1 MASSVSEILLLFVC
15 RQKRPNW
22 SFRTWTII
30 CLVHGVKKQQKSTDA
45 LFNEVY
51 ISTKFSPSSHEDD
64 KYTQSC
70 GLQYAM
76 EYGHVHLT
84 HITLI
89 NLKNKTTNNHSS
101 HTYTEVSI
109 FLIKKNK
116 ILHLPFL
123 LLLMPS
129 SSCCCLQ
136 YLWAGRVTSYTEKI
150 MTSLSRDP

>member
-1 MASSVSEILLLFVC
+1 MSNACTPNLASTASSVSEILLLFVC
-15 RQKRPNW
+15 RQKWPNW
-22 SFRTWTII
+22 SFGTWTII
-30 CLVHGVKKQQKSTDA
+30 CVVHGVKKQQKSTDA

-70 GLQYAM
+70 GLQYGM

-89 NLKNKTTNNHSS
+89 NLKKIKLLIIIR
-101 HTYTEVSI
+101 HTHTQKCPYFS
-109 FLIKKNK
+109 FKKK
-116 ILHLPFL
+116 QILRLPFL

-129 SSCCCLQ
+129 PSCCCFSI
-136 YLWAGRVTSYTEKI
+136 YGRGV
-150 MTSLSRDP
+150 